1 MDMEYNFE
9 RKIDDLGRVVLP
21 ADGLRMLSLR
31 TGDRL
36 LVQVDAEQQTLI
48 LKKERPACLICQ
60 RSEQLKVL
68 PNHTWLCKTCISRL
82 AQEEV

>member
-1 MDMEYNFE
+1 MEYNFE
-9 RKIDDLGRVVLP
+9 RKIDNLGRVVLP

-36 LVQVDAEQQTLI
+36 PGQGDAGQQTPI
-48 LKKERPACLICQ
+48 LKKERPPRLICQ
-60 RSEQLKVL
+60 RSEYLKVL

-82 AQEEV
+82 AQEEA

>member
-1 MDMEYNFE
+1 MEYNFE

-36 LVQVDAEQQTLI
+36 QVQVDAEQQTLI

-60 RSEQLKVL
+60 RSEHLKVL

-82 AQEEV
+82 AQEEA

>member
-1 MDMEYNFE
+1 MEYNFE
-9 RKIDDLGRVVLP
+9 RKIDNLGRVVLP

-36 LVQVDAEQQTLI
+36 QVQVDAEQQTLI

-60 RSEQLKVL
+60 RSEYLKVL

-82 AQEEV
+82 AQEEA